1 MFRTEEGCDMF
12 WLITIRRRLVYSQ
25 KVWGL
30 ALVAIGSL
38 ALQPCWAD
46 SNNQANEQSLRQ
58 KQELQ
63 ESIARI
69 KAQQALEVQSS
80 SAQTGEAIMSRNLE
94 AQRILQD
101 MKKRDQDDLTAMREA
116 GYYATDGDGGSV
128 WIPAYTPQ
136 EIAAESRRMQ
146 NEETKYQTSDHGQAQ
161 MAESHIQRSN
171 ELATVATNL
180 ESQLET
186 DQSKRGFKL
195 SPVGTNLYVRNYQ
208 FDGPGEDDQNSTP
221 MPAGSPGSPLALP
234 AQRTPGGSRSSQAP
248 LVAQQGRLSNGNQK
262 TTKGISQRSAG
273 KSGRVVQ
280 TTVTGNISSRKYHG
294 S

>member
-1 MFRTEEGCDMF
+1 MFRVEEGCNMF
-12 WLITIRRRLVYSQ
+12 WQITIRRRLVYPQ

-38 ALQPCWAD
+38 VLQPCWAA
-46 SNNQANEQSLRQ
+46 NNYQPNEQSLRQ

-69 KAQQALEVQSS
+69 NAEQAQEVQSS

-94 AQRILQD
+94 AKRILQD

-116 GYYATDGDGGSV
+116 GYYAPDGDGGSV

-161 MAESHIQRSN
+161 MAVSNLQRSN

-208 FDGPGEDDQNSTP
+208 FAGTGDEDDQNSAQAP
-221 MPAGSPGSPLALP
+221 VGSPGSPLALP
-234 AQRTPGGSRSSQAP
+234 ASRASGGSRSSQTP
-248 LVAQQGRLSNGNQK
+248 LVTQQGRLSNGYQK
-262 TTKGISQRSAG
+262 SSKGISQRSAG

-280 TTVTGNISSRKYHG
+280 TVTGQYLKP
-294 S
+294 